1 VSDFPE
7 IGASV
12 DSYRVI
18 RELGRGPLGITYL
31 AESLD
36 RGTVVA
42 LKFMVPPAP
51 LDPDTA
57 VTLTAE
63 LRKLSRLGSPDI
75 IVPTYHNDL
84 EGRYALVAPYV
95 DEGSLQH
102 RLDRTGPLP
111 REAALGVGVHVAR
124 ALHEAHG
131 AGVFHGAVKPTNVFP
146 VAHGEVLTA
155 ALTDFGTVLRS
166 HPWQGAEGFDA
177 EYAAGFVAPELIGSR
192 PIAAADARSD
202 VYSLGCLLFALLS
215 GRSPYDG
222 PPPTVPTAIPQL
234 PVRDATDEAINALVT
249 RALQPDPAYRWE
261 SIAEVGRRLGELARA
276 NGTPSP
282 VVPAAGSVTA
292 AITVAEPAT
301 ADSEEGTDSRD
312 DRERTE
318 STESTEDTALP
329 APAPER
335 SGRARGRLPGRPAML
350 ALAVVAAVA
359 AIVVVAL
366 LHHRHETPQASGS
379 PASTPRMLHA
389 PSVTARPAY
398 RAVTFTIEEPRRAEG
413 ATVQVDRGSGWEA
426 TNTDKVSV
434 PTDMGGRRTCLRAR
448 LVDGD
453 SASRAVRTCG
463 TSRPP
468 VMRMVPI
475 GGCTIGTATYTSCY
489 QLRLRGFEPGTLEV
503 NSSAPDASGQIQS
516 YTDEVDI
523 DEDGTGVDPA
533 RFGASV
539 SQSIS
544 ISAAGVEREFTI
556 G

>member
-42 LKFMVPPAP
+42 LKFMVPPTP

-95 DEGSLQH
+95 GEGSLQH

-131 AGVFHGAVKPTNVFP
+131 AGIFHGAVKPTNVFP
-146 VAHGEVLTA
+146 VARGEVLTA

-166 HPWQGAEGFDA
+166 HPWKGAEGFDA
-177 EYAAGFVAPELIGSR
+177 EYAAGFVAPELIGPR
-192 PIAAADARSD
+192 PVTANDARSD

-234 PVRDATDEAINALVT
+234 PVTDATDEAINALIT
-249 RALQPDPAYRWE
+249 RALQPDPAYRWD
-261 SIAEVGRRLGELARA
+261 SIAEVGRRLGELVRA
-276 NGTPSP
+276 EVTPSP

-292 AITVAEPAT
+292 ATTVADPGM
-301 ADSEEGTDSRD
+301 ADSADSADSADNAESAEGA
-312 DRERTE
+312 EGA
-318 STESTEDTALP
+318 ALP

-335 SGRARGRLPGRPAML
+335 TDHARGRLPGRPVML

-359 AIVVVAL
+359 AIIVVAL

-379 PASTPRMLHA
+379 PGSTSRELHA

-398 RAVTFTIEEPRRAEG
+398 RAVAFTIAEPRRAEG

-434 PTDMGGRRTCLRAR
+434 TTGMGGRRTCLRAR

-453 SASRAVRTCG
+453 NASRAVRTCG

-468 VMRMVPI
+468 VMKMVPI

-489 QLRLRGFEPGTLEV
+489 QLRLRGFAQGTLQV
-503 NSSAPDASGQIQS
+503 QSSAPDASGQIQS

-523 DEDGTGVDPA
+523 GEDGTGVDPA

-539 SQSIS
+539 PESIS